1 MMINREVLLAIL
13 LLIGSSCTSVR
24 EPNERLVRT
33 SGSYESDLRGL
44 KQYIGQSPVDVVVAG
59 YTPEMTTDIPMEFSD
74 DSLEITIKQAVIVK
88 MDPVA
93 TYLRP
98 KGAPAKTYT
107 IVPTDNVVRIS
118 ADGFLP
124 PVDSGRS
131 ALWLIPI
138 VTGAFA
144 LYVSIRLFAVGNL
157 FGKDNFD
164 GCVMIPLAIL
174 AAVICIGSAIVI
186 LVTKS
191 PEAYETL
198 RGGSKVWTFQ

>member
-1 MMINREVLLAIL
+1 MKNREVLLAIL
-13 LLIGSSCTSVR
+13 LLIGSSCSSVR

-44 KQYIGQSPVDVVVAG
+44 KQYIGQSPVEVVVAG
-59 YTPEMTTDIPMEFSD
+59 YIPEMTTDIPMEFSA
-74 DSLEITIKQAVIVK
+74 DSLEVTIKQAVIIK

-98 KGAPAKTYT
+98 KGWSPTRYT
-107 IVPTDNVVRIS
+107 RVPTDNLVRIS
-118 ADGFLP
+118 AEGLRP
-124 PVDSGRS
+124 PEDSGRS

-144 LYVSIRLFAVGNL
+144 LYVGIRLFAIDNL

-164 GCVMIPLAIL
+164 GCVLIPLAIL
-174 AAVICIGSAIVI
+174 AAVICIGSAIVL

-198 RGGSKVWTFQ
+198 RGVSKVWTFQ

>member
-1 MMINREVLLAIL
+1 MVINREVLLAIL
-13 LLIGSSCTSVR
+13 LLIGSGCTSVR

-74 DSLEITIKQAVIVK
+74 DSLEITIKQAVIIK

-98 KGAPAKTYT
+98 KGAPTKSYT

-118 ADGFLP
+118 AERFRP
-124 PVDSGRS
+124 PVDSGRW

-144 LYVSIRLFAVGNL
+144 LWVSHRAFVANNL

-164 GCVMIPLAIL
+164 GCLLIPLAIL
-174 AAVICIGSAIVI
+174 AAVICIVSIVAI
-186 LVTKS
+186 LLTKS

-198 RGGSKVWTFQ
+198 RVVSKVWTFQ

>member
-13 LLIGSSCTSVR
+13 LLIGSGCTSVR

-74 DSLEITIKQAVIVK
+74 DSLEITIKQAVIIK

-98 KGAPAKTYT
+98 KGAPAQTYT

-118 ADGFLP
+118 AERFRP
-124 PVDSGRS
+124 PVDSGRW

-144 LYVSIRLFAVGNL
+144 LWVSHRAFVANNL

-164 GCVMIPLAIL
+164 GCLLIPLAIL
-174 AAVICIGSAIVI
+174 AAVICIVSIVAI
-186 LVTKS
+186 LLTKS

-198 RGGSKVWTFQ
+198 RVVSKVWTFQ

>member
-1 MMINREVLLAIL
+1 MINREILLAIL
-13 LLIGSSCTSVR
+13 LLMGSSCTSVR
-24 EPNERLVRT
+24 EPAERIVRT

-59 YTPEMTTDIPMEFSD
+59 YTPETTADIPVEFSD
-74 DSLEITIKQAVIVK
+74 DSLEVTIRQAVIVK

-93 TYLRP
+93 THLRP
-98 KGAPAKTYT
+98 KGAPAQTYT

-118 ADGFLP
+118 AEGFRP
-124 PVDSGRS
+124 PVDSGRW

-144 LYVSIRLFAVGNL
+144 LWVSLRAFVANNL

-164 GCVMIPLAIL
+164 GCLLIPLAIL
-174 AAVICIGSAIVI
+174 AAVICIGSIVAI
-186 LVTKS
+186 LLTKS

-198 RGGSKVWTFQ
+198 RVVSKVWTFQ